1 MSSWII
7 GGTAI
12 ASILIS
18 AAGAGLSYYGQQQQS
33 KNASSVANYNAQ
45 IQQQNA
51 DRQRQIA
58 QIQAQNN
65 AVDAQN
71 YQAQAINAQRNA
83 VYQQTS
89 AAQNQQIAL
98 AQYKQAQNNATSLE
112 NNAKAQEAQGQE
124 RARRMR
130 MDQER
135 TLASR
140 RANTGASGIV
150 NEGSPLAVLADD
162 ARLTELNIQDAAHQ
176 TEMDRQGS
184 LQKANLERFNGNFS
198 LIDASMQG
206 QQGEL
211 AKYQESLAKYQQG
224 IGQYQESIAGF
235 EGASSESARQI
246 AYREADL
253 TRMSGA
259 SQAQGYQLASYGS
272 LISGAGQMANSASN
286 FAYQSKPLFKSS

>member
-112 NNAKAQEAQGQE
+112 NNAKAQESQGQE

-211 AKYQESLAKYQQG
+211 AKYQESLAKYQ
-224 IGQYQESIAGF
+224 ESIAGF